1 MEAYTGFALVYD
13 RFMDNIP
20 YDMWCGYLRQLL
32 VKHGID
38 SGLVAELGCGTGNMT
53 MRLCK
58 YGYDMIG
65 IDSSEDMLAIA
76 REKLFLQ
83 AEADDKAERDSFSD
97 LFMMRDGS
105 HSTKNPDPE
114 KENSSR
120 GEHPKT
126 SILYLQQD
134 MRELELYGTV
144 AAFVSVCDSMNY
156 LLEEQDLLQVFRLVN
171 NYLDPGGLFIFDL
184 KTEYYF
190 ENLAENTIAENRSEA
205 SFIWENFYDRKTKIN
220 QYDLTIYASE
230 ELLEK
235 EEYSDGEAEDVEEPN
250 VFFRFDE
257 THFQRAYSLETVK
270 ALLEK
275 AGMEFLSAYDAF
287 TEQEPQEKSERIYV
301 LAREGYQKNKLYQS
315 GF

>member
-20 YDMWCGYLRQLL
+20 YDMWCGYLRKLL
-32 VKHGID
+32 MKHGID

-53 MRLCK
+53 MRLCE

-65 IDSSEDMLAIA
+65 IDASEDMLAIA

-83 AEADDKAERDSFSD
+83 AEADDKAERDSCSD
-97 LFMMRDGS
+97 LFMM
-105 HSTKNPDPE
+105 P
-114 KENSSR
+114 
-120 GEHPKT
+120 
-126 SILYLQQD
+126 ILYLQQD

-190 ENLAENTIAENRSEA
+190 ENLAENTIAENRPEA

-230 ELLEK
+230 ELLE
-235 EEYSDGEAEDVEEPN
+235 EEYSDVEEPN

>member
-20 YDMWCGYLRQLL
+20 YDMWCGYLRKLL
-32 VKHGID
+32 VKNGIA

-53 MRLCK
+53 MRLCG

-83 AEADDKAERDSFSD
+83 EGISGGESFG
-97 LFMMRDGS
+97 M
-105 HSTKNPDPE
+105 P
-114 KENSSR
+114 
-120 GEHPKT
+120 
-126 SILYLQQD
+126 ILYLWQD

-171 NYLDPGGLFIFDL
+171 NYLDPGGLFVFDL

-190 ENLAENTIAENRSEA
+190 EHLAENTIAENRPEA

-220 QYDLTIYASE
+220 QYDLTIYASGEWLE
-230 ELLEK
+230 EK
-235 EEYSDGEAEDVEEPN
+235 AGSAEEMEDAEEPKA
-250 VFFRFDE
+250 FFRFDE
-257 THFQRAYSLETVK
+257 THFQRAYSLAAIKE
-270 ALLEK
+270 LLEK
-275 AGMEFLSAYDAF
+275 AGMEFLSVYDAF
-287 TEQEPQEKSERIYV
+287 TEQEPQEDSERIYV
-301 LAREGYQKNKLYQS
+301 LAREGYQKNKRYQ
-315 GF
+315 